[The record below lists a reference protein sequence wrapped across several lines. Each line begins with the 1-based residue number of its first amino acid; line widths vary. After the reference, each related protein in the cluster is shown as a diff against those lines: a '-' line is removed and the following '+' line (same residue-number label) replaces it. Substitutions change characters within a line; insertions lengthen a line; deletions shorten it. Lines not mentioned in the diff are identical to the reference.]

1 MAFPWEQFHSE
12 YRKWRAHCVRT
23 GINPISPAVSEA
35 LNFLQALREE
45 PGVHRGFSAITTAKS
60 ALSSVVILP
69 NSQKLGDHPLVKQYM
84 KGLYNQQ
91 PPSHRYVRMWDPAD
105 ILEKIQE
112 EPWVTTTD
120 MELKFLSMKVVM
132 LILLTTSKRG
142 QIIPA
147 LDLNDMIE
155 SEDSFHF
162 RIPCTQLKEGRPGY
176 KPKLI
181 KLSKFSDQNICV
193 VYHLKEY
200 LRRTQDIRG
209 EVRQVFITAKK
220 PHRPVS
226 RDTVSLWVKETLKRC
241 GVDTNEYA
249 AGSTRA
255 DSSSKA
261 KQKGV
266 PLDEIL
272 EAGVWSRATTFTAW
286 YNKKLVR
293 SGSSVAEAVL
303 NWAQWGHVLCKLDE
317 STARR

>member
-1 MAFPWEQFHSE
+1 
-12 YRKWRAHCVRT
+12 
-23 GINPISPAVSEA
+23 
-35 LNFLQALREE
+35 
-45 PGVHRGFSAITTAKS
+45 
-60 ALSSVVILP
+60 
-69 NSQKLGDHPLVKQYM
+69 M

-105 ILEKIQE
+105 ILDKFQE

-120 MELKFLSMKVVM
+120 MELKSVSMKVVM

-147 LDLNDMIE
+147 LDLDNMIE

-162 RIPCTQLKEGRPGY
+162 QIPCTQLKEGRPGY

-200 LRRTQDIRG
+200 LRRTQEIRG
-209 EVRQVFITAKK
+209 EVRQVFVTAKK
-220 PHRPVS
+220 PHTCHRPVS
-226 RDTVSLWVKETLKRC
+226 RDTVSRRVKETLKRC
-241 GVDTNEYA
+241 GVDTTEFA

-255 DSSSKA
+255 ASSSKA

-272 EAGVWSRATTFTAW
+272 EAGGWSRATTFTAW
-286 YNKKLVR
+286 YDKKLVR

-303 NWAQWGHVLCKLDE
+303 NWAQ
-317 STARR
+317 